1 MSTSPVQERLRRLLF
16 LVPYV
21 VRNPGLPVG
30 EVAAALGVS
39 TEQLLEELDLLT
51 LVGRPPFQPDDFV
64 DIYVDDDGRVYVKLD
79 QRLSSPPRL
88 TAEEG
93 VALAGAA
100 ALLQPGSN
108 DALQAA
114 LEKLEAV
121 LPAPAVARYR
131 QMARQLDVAADG
143 PDALAALSRATAE
156 HLEVVLDYF
165 TASRGQTEQRRV
177 QPWELFS
184 HLGQWYLSAFCLTR
198 GGERLFKVDR
208 IARLDVT
215 TQRFTPP
222 PARST
227 PARPGGATA
236 APVTVRFSAARA
248 PYLRERFGGEVRE
261 VGGGEVEVEVPGDSE
276 RWLSRWVLSFAG
288 DARVTAPA
296 AAVEVVAKAARAALD
311 R

>member
-1 MSTSPVQERLRRLLF
+1 MTTSPVQERLRRLLF

-30 EVAAALGVS
+30 DVAAALGVS
-39 TEQLLEELDLLT
+39 TDQLLEELDLLT

-93 VALAGAA
+93 VALAA
-100 ALLQPGSN
+100 ALLQPESN

-114 LEKLEAV
+114 LTKLEGV
-121 LPAPAVARYR
+121 LPPLAVARYR
-131 QMARQLDVAADG
+131 QMARQLDVAAEG
-143 PDALAALSRATAE
+143 PDPLAALSQATAE
-156 HLEVVLDYF
+156 RREVVLDYF

-177 QPWELFS
+177 QPWELLS

-208 IARLDVT
+208 IARLEVT
-215 TQRFTPP
+215 DTQFAAP
-222 PARST
+222 PARQA
-227 PARPGGATA
+227 PARPGGTTA
-236 APVTVRFSAARA
+236 QPVTVRFAAARA
-248 PYLRERFGGEVRE
+248 PYIRERFAGQVRE

-296 AAVEVVAKAARAALD
+296 AAVQVVANAARAALEM
-311 R
+311 